1 LNGRAGPI
9 ARGARRRL
17 SLISRRVLYA
27 ENGYRAFPVE
37 RTLAEIE
44 RTLFASDR
52 EVQFRLG
59 REWEERPAHA
69 LLRSLSPD
77 GPDQDERYFGKGA
90 TDAQTVASACLE
102 FFERQCAKPRP
113 DDIVLE
119 ASYADVA
126 PTACDPRL
134 FGLPSNPPFRPD
146 EPIDWVWG
154 YSLTRSE
161 AVRVP
166 ANLVFLPY
174 EADRKSKFIAWN
186 DSNGLAA
193 GNCIEEAILHA
204 ILEVIERDAAMIDE
218 YNDLPR
224 ESIAP
229 LGLSG
234 GACDLL
240 ASLKAQGYACS
251 FRSAMTD
258 MPFPAVSAFLQK
270 TGDPAQCCVAF
281 GCHLDPVLAI
291 SRALTEAVQLMPPSV
306 NQEEWYRSGASARHA
321 APASNALPPGAMQNL
336 ASGEILADI
345 RMCAAI
351 LKEFGSEVIV
361 VDLSLPDIPFPTVRV
376 LATGLQPLLHEGQRR
391 FNPRFFEVPVKLGLR
406 DEPPAAADVR
416 IWPLCGYK

>member
-1 LNGRAGPI
+1 
-9 ARGARRRL
+9 L
-17 SLISRRVLYA
+17 SLKPRRVRYA
-27 ENGYRAFPVE
+27 ENGYRAVPVE
-37 RTLAEIE
+37 TTLAVIE
-44 RTLFASDR
+44 RTCLATDR
-52 EVQFRLG
+52 EVQFRMG
-59 REWEERPAHA
+59 REWDDRPAHA
-69 LLRSLSPD
+69 FLKFLSPA
-77 GPDQDERYFGKGA
+77 GAGRDERYFGKG
-90 TDAQTVASACLE
+90 TTRAQTVASACLE

-113 DDIVLE
+113 DDIILE
-119 ASYADVA
+119 ASYTEIA

-174 EADRKSKFIAWN
+174 EADRESKFIAWN

-224 ESIAP
+224 DRIAP
-229 LGLSG
+229 RGLAR
-234 GACDLL
+234 GACDILS
-240 ASLKAQGYACS
+240 SLEAQGYACS
-251 FRSAMTD
+251 FKSAMTD

-281 GCHLDPVLAI
+281 GCHLDPGLAM

-321 APASNALPPGAMQNL
+321 APAPNTIPPGAMQNL

-376 LATGLQPLLHEGQRR
+376 LATGLQPLLHDGQRR

-406 DEPPAAADVR
+406 HEPPAVDVR